1 MKAGGNENGFK
12 AHGNSIN
19 SNNVV
24 ELISKIPM
32 TFTYFI
38 EFGNFPTIE
47 GNFNY
52 IVVKI
57 RGKMII

>member
-1 MKAGGNENGFK
+1 MVLK

-24 ELISKIPM
+24 ELSKIPV
-32 TFTYFI
+32 TFTCFI
-38 EFGNFPTIE
+38 EFGNFPTIA

-52 IVVKI
+52 IVLKI
-57 RGKMII
+57 REKI

>member
-1 MKAGGNENGFK
+1 MVLK

-24 ELISKIPM
+24 EFSKM
-32 TFTYFI
+32 TVTFTCFI
-38 EFGNFPTIE
+38 EFGNFPTIA

-52 IVVKI
+52 IVLKI
-57 RGKMII
+57 REKI